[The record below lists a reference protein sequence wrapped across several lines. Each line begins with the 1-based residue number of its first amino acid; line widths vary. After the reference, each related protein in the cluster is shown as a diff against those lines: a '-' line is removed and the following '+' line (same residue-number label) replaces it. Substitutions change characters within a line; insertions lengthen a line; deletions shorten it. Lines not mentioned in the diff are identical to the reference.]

1 MSDREN
7 DEKFE
12 ELEHDLNQV
21 KRKIECCVQ
30 LKQNLDEYMKMIGQI
45 DDVMPN
51 LLQLLGSKNNSDATE
66 TIKLLIYLY
75 QTNI

>member
-1 MSDREN
+1 LLPPKNREN

-30 LKQNLDEYMKMIGQI
+30 LKQNLDEYMKMIG
-45 DDVMPN
+45 
-51 LLQLLGSKNNSDATE
+51 
-66 TIKLLIYLY
+66 
-75 QTNI
+75 